1 MSNKYEEEPLEI
13 FEETVWI
20 VHDPWLAQDSASFTS
35 KEAAEMFAKLWMET
49 NGE

>member
-1 MSNKYEEEPLEI
+1 MTDYNKEPVEI
-13 FEETVWI
+13 FEETVWS
-20 VHDPWLAQDSASFTS
+20 VHDPWVAQDLASFTS